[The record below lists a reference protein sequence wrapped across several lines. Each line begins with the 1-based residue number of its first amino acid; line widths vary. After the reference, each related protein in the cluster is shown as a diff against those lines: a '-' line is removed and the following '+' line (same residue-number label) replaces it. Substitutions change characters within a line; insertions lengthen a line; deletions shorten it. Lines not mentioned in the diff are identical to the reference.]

1 VKAAV
6 DKLNEIANYSMA
18 QLSLDRSGH
27 GVDHTNR
34 VVELSR
40 QVLETLPQ
48 ADPFI
53 TLAAA
58 YLHDTIDDK
67 VVEDEEQAKEGLRVF
82 LANIGVAE
90 SEIHQIFHIIEN
102 MSFSKSLSD
111 NVELS
116 LEGKIVQDADRLEA
130 LGAMGILR
138 TAYYGG
144 HKGHPIFDPVI
155 QPINYTN
162 KQEYRKG
169 STVINHFYEKLL
181 LLPDQMNTEYAKQE
195 AKRREVFM
203 REFLEEFYQEWF
215 VGEDSLDA
223 QTWRNR

>member
-1 VKAAV
+1 M

-48 ADPFI
+48 ADSFI

-82 LANIGVAE
+82 WQT
-90 SEIHQIFHIIEN
+90 SEGRISDSSN
-102 MSFSKSLSD
+102 LS
-111 NVELS
+111 
-116 LEGKIVQDADRLEA
+116 
-130 LGAMGILR
+130 
-138 TAYYGG
+138 Y
-144 HKGHPIFDPVI
+144 H
-155 QPINYTN
+155 
-162 KQEYRKG
+162 RK
-169 STVINHFYEKLL
+169 Y
-181 LLPDQMNTEYAKQE
+181 
-195 AKRREVFM
+195 VF
-203 REFLEEFYQEWF
+203 FQKF
-215 VGEDSLDA
+215 V
-223 QTWRNR
+223 

>member
-1 VKAAV
+1 MY
-6 DKLNEIANYSMA
+6 KLNEIANYSMA
-18 QLSLDRSGH
+18 QLALDRSGH

-48 ADPFI
+48 ANPFI
-53 TLAAA
+53 TLAA

-67 VVEDEEQAKEGLRVF
+67 VVEDEEQAKERLRVF

-102 MSFSKSLSD
+102 MSFSKSWSD

-144 HKGHPIFDPVI
+144 HKGHPIFDPAI

-162 KQEYRKG
+162 KQDYRKG

-181 LLPDQMNTEYAKQE
+181 LLPDQMNTGYAKQE
-195 AKRREVFM
+195 AKRREAFM
-203 REFLEEFYQEWF
+203 REFLEEFYKEWF
-215 VGEDSLDA
+215 VGDDSLDS
-223 QTWRNR
+223 QIWRNR